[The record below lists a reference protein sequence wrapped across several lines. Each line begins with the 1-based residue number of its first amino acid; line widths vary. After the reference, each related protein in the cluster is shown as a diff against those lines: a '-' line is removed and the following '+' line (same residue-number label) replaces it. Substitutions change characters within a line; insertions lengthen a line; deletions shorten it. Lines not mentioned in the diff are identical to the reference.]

1 MIVEYISSISGYEL
15 LISFI
20 TLTLLEIILG
30 IDNLVF
36 IALVATKL
44 PAASRKLVLA
54 FGLMLALVIRALMLF
69 TLSWI
74 MGLNQPI
81 FSFGEVELSYKS
93 LMLIAGGIF
102 LMVKSGR
109 EIYSDIKDLNLH
121 RPIRSDKKSKINHSF
136 LFSVLQIT
144 AVDFIFSFDSIIT
157 AVAMTN
163 NIPIIIAA
171 VIISMIIMLMS
182 SGYIA
187 DFLNKYPSLK
197 IIALAFIFLVG
208 AILFADGFEIEIQKG
223 YLYFALFFTIAVE
236 SLNIVARKKKH
247 SK

>member
-1 MIVEYISSISGYEL
+1 
-15 LISFI
+15 
-20 TLTLLEIILG
+20 
-30 IDNLVF
+30 
-36 IALVATKL
+36 
-44 PAASRKLVLA
+44 
-54 FGLMLALVIRALMLF
+54 
-69 TLSWI
+69 
-74 MGLNQPI
+74 
-81 FSFGEVELSYKS
+81 
-93 LMLIAGGIF
+93 
-102 LMVKSGR
+102 
-109 EIYSDIKDLNLH
+109 
-121 RPIRSDKKSKINHSF
+121 
-136 LFSVLQIT
+136 
-144 AVDFIFSFDSIIT
+144 
-157 AVAMTN
+157 MTN